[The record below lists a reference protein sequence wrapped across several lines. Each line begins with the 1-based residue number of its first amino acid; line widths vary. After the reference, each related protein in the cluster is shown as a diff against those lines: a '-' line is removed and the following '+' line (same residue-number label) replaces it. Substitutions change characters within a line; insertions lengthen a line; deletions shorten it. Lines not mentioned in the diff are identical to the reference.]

1 MSKCEYCDFK
11 IKDYND
17 DYESTLGFNN
27 RWSGANLLECTKTHE
42 EVDAENGVL
51 YKGKYYLS
59 VGGDDEGFLKFIIAQ
74 YVDVNWRLTLNEV

>member
-1 MSKCEYCDFK
+1 MKECEYCDFK

-51 YKGKYYLS
+51 YEGKYYLS
-59 VGGDDEGFLKFIIAQ
+59 VGGDDEGFFEIHYCPVCGRKLEA
-74 YVDVNWRLTLNEV
+74 NAE

>member
-1 MSKCEYCDFK
+1 MKECKYCDFK

-51 YKGKYYLS
+51 YEGKYYLS
-59 VGGDDEGFLKFIIAQ
+59 VGGDDEGFFEIHYCPMCGRNLG
-74 YVDVNWRLTLNEV
+74 DNE